1 MITSKYFPFI
11 PNEVEICDEDFDR
24 RIEGKNVV
32 IDMGCGHGDFMIEFA
47 PKRPDTLFIGIE
59 VMRKRAHKTGHRLAK
74 RNLTNFHMI
83 ASPGEKA
90 LKTLFPAR
98 SVNEIHINF
107 PEPWL
112 RERFWKT
119 RILKPAFIVQA
130 ARILKPGG
138 ILSFVTDIE
147 TYAKYAS
154 WIITRFPY
162 FRNNYTEPYLKDIY
176 EEFPTLFYRKMSLLR
191 HINYVSF
198 KRI

>member
-11 PNEVEICDEDFDR
+11 PNEVEICDENFDR
-24 RIEGKNVV
+24 LIEGREVV

-83 ASPGEKA
+83 VSPGEKV
-90 LKTLFPAR
+90 LKTLFPAQ
-98 SVNEIHINF
+98 SVDEIHINF
-107 PEPWL
+107 PEPWQ

-119 RILKPAFIVQA
+119 RILKPTFIVQA

-138 ILSFVTDIE
+138 IFNFVTDIE
-147 TYAKYAS
+147 VYAKYAS
-154 WIITRFPY
+154 KIISRFPY
-162 FRNNYTEPYLKDIY
+162 FRNNYEKPYLRGY
-176 EEFPTLFYRKMSLLR
+176 L
-191 HINYVSF
+191 
-198 KRI
+198 